1 MKLITSIEILNEIT
15 SNYFLKK
22 TITNNYLLPA
32 AYLQLID
39 DKKIFFIVGNTN
51 CLLFVEKNGFY
62 RLFYYINNLSEI
74 LEVISN
80 KPIVMEILFRGES
93 HKQQGIFNYWE
104 KCGFKK
110 HLTRD
115 NLVASFK
122 QMTLPKEQ
130 LSGLKWKYANTE
142 LETIFTQKLLENSL
156 DEYTGDRLSSEEVK
170 SYVKNNNIICAYWE
184 NELAGALQFEIK
196 NNIVWLGH
204 IAVSPKFRGK
214 GIAKELVKVYIEVNK
229 TTPSTRYQLWVI
241 NDNLSAVRLYNRFG
255 FIYGNKSSA
264 SMLKL

>member
-1 MKLITSIEILNEIT
+1 MKLITSIDILNEIT

-32 AYLQLID
+32 AYIQLID
-39 DKKIFFIVGNTN
+39 EKRLFFIEGDTN
-51 CLLFVEKNGFY
+51 CLLLVQKNGFY

-74 LEVISN
+74 LDVISN
-80 KPIVMEILFRGES
+80 KPIVMEILYRGES
-93 HKQQGIFNYWE
+93 HKQQDVFTFWE
-104 KCGFKK
+104 RCGFKM

-115 NLVASFK
+115 NMVASFK
-122 QMTLPKEQ
+122 QMTLPKEP
-130 LSGLKWKYANTE
+130 LSDLKCKYANTE
-142 LETIFTQKLLENSL
+142 LETIFTKKLLENSL

-196 NNIVWLGH
+196 NNVVWLGH

-229 TTPSTRYQLWVI
+229 TAPSTRYQLWVI
-241 NDNLSAVRLYNRFG
+241 NDNLSAVSLYNRFG